1 MTEQLQPFSPPVAP
15 LWQQRGDGLTL
26 IAGYHFL
33 VAALFLVGTLILL
46 LPTAILGVV
55 GMVDDPDAFFGM
67 VAVGFVA
74 LVTLVLCL
82 LYLAVG
88 YGLWTLRQWARVTA
102 IALAIVSLFGVP
114 IGTVTG
120 AITLWH
126 LLRPEVAAKFE

>member
-1 MTEQLQPFSPPVAP
+1 MTEQLQPFSPPTVP
-15 LWQQRGDGLTL
+15 VWQQRGDGLTL

-55 GMVDDPDAFFGM
+55 SMVDDPEAFFSM

-82 LYLAVG
+82 LYLVVG

-102 IALAIVSLFGVP
+102 IALALVSLFGVP
-114 IGTVTG
+114 IGTVAGT
-120 AITLWH
+120 ITLWH